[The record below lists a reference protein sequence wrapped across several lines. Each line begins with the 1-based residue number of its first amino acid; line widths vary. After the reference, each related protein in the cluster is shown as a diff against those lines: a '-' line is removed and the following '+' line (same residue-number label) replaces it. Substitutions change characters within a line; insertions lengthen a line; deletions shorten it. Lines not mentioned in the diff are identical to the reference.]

1 MQAVCVNEA
10 GKLYLKPVP
19 RPEVKDGQLLI
30 KVTATALNRA
40 DLLQVNMMN
49 TCVKVCVLD
58 KLNSIDLLYVS
69 CDRKEACTRLQPAR
83 VRSWVWR
90 SVG

>member
-40 DLLQVNMMN
+40 DLLQVNMMVYHMCQSLCPGQTELN
-49 TCVKVCVLD
+49 RFTVCVL
-58 KLNSIDLLYVS
+58 
-69 CDRKEACTRLQPAR
+69 
-83 VRSWVWR
+83 
-90 SVG
+90 